1 MVIKREGGALYFQKV
16 NGCWFIES
24 VYVNPSLRGHG
35 IGTALMQDALDRI
48 GRPVL
53 IFATSELGGDMK
65 RLRKFYKD
73 FGFKPIRQRKYDTFP
88 YNYNMIL
95 ED

>member
-1 MVIKREGGALYFQKV
+1 MVIKHEGGTLYCQKIS
-16 NGCWFIES
+16 GCWFIES
-24 VYVNPSLRGHG
+24 IVVDPALRENG

-53 IFATSELGGDMK
+53 LFATSELGGDMK
-65 RLRKFYKD
+65 RLKKFYKG
-73 FGFKPIRQRKYDTFP
+73 FGFKPIKQRKYDTFP